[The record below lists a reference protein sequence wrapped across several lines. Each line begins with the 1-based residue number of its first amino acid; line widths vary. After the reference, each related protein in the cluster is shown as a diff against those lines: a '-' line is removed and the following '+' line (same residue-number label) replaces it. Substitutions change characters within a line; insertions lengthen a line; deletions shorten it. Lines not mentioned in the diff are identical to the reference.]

1 MSGPTRL
8 TRLTSPVAA
17 LLLLAGA
24 AALEAAREGRFPAP
38 IASEESL
45 YLTSGKTVRRLTAGY
60 SALAADL
67 YWIRAIQYYGGEKLR
82 LNEAMRQPVAPT
94 PSAPATPSSAS
105 AAASTLTASSPAG
118 ATADLRASEYR
129 LLYPLLDLTTT
140 LDPKFNI
147 AYRFGSIFLAEPY
160 PGGAGRPDL
169 AIALLEKGLAA
180 RPDRWEYM
188 QDIGFVHY
196 WWRHDYQA
204 AAQWFQKAAD
214 APGGP
219 WFLRSLAATTLAE
232 GGDRQS
238 SRLMWESIRQ
248 SAEIDWLRNDAERR
262 LVQLDAMD
270 FIDQVQAVVNRARSA
285 GITATSWQELM
296 RAGAVRRIPVDPTL
310 TPLELDANGNVRLS
324 SKSPLFPLPE
334 EPKQAFPQPRP

>member
-1 MSGPTRL
+1 MRTAL
-8 TRLTSPVAA
+8 VTVVA
-17 LLLLAGA
+17 LLLLTAA
-24 AALEAAREGRFPAP
+24 AALEAAREARFPPPPAT
-38 IASEESL
+38 SEEAI
-45 YLTSGKTVRRLTAGY
+45 YLTSGTTVRRLTAGY
-60 SALAADL
+60 STLAADL

-82 LNEAMRQPVAPT
+82 LNAAVRLA
-94 PSAPATPSSAS
+94 AS
-105 AAASTLTASSPAG
+105 AASVSSAPGTAVRAAS
-118 ATADLRASEYR
+118 DSEYR
-129 LLYPLLDLTTT
+129 LLHPLLDLTTT

-147 AYRFGSIFLAEPY
+147 AYRFGAIFLAEPY

-180 RPDRWEYM
+180 RPDKWEYM

-204 AAQWFQKAAD
+204 AAQWFKRAAD

-232 GGDRQS
+232 GGDRRS

-270 FIDQVQAVVNRARSA
+270 FIDQVQAEVNKVRAA
-285 GITATSWQELM
+285 GVTATSWQELM
-296 RAGAVRRIPVDPTL
+296 RAGIVRRIPADPSQ
-310 TPLELDANGNVRLS
+310 TPLELDADGIVHLS
-324 SKSPLFPLPE
+324 KQSPLFPLPE
-334 EPKQAFPQPRP
+334 EPKQAFPAPR